1 MFEIHLLGS
10 VKVLEGGTLFPP
22 FPTQRSKELFAIL
35 AARPNHPHARL
46 TLAGNLWPE
55 KSEEKARASLNTE
68 LWRVRQVLGAADSIL
83 ELTRDTVS
91 LKIPVEQVDVHKFRA
106 LVKRG
111 NASALH
117 EAVSL
122 YRGEFVEGCYADW
135 CLLEREAL
143 ADQFRLALE
152 GMLRHS
158 ESRGELSEAI
168 SFAKKLHALD
178 PLREEIHRALM
189 RLYAALG
196 DRPAALAQYHACKAI
211 LQRELNVEPMP
222 ETEELSLKIRQTAP
236 LEDHW
241 SARRESTRKITEH
254 RLAEMRAARQYM
266 SELYAPRPG
275 LEQKVD
281 EFARSNAV
289 ALILVGRSGCGKTSL
304 LARLAET
311 RLAQGDLVLL
321 LEASALTLDAQRD
334 ITRQIWGSETISATD
349 ALAALGRDAASRGRL
364 VWILLDELNAFHD
377 LGAGPADLL
386 RRVDALA
393 ASLHRNADLGA
404 VKLILACRAHAWSLI
419 ELGGNNPNWQ
429 CYFGRAPL
437 PVETFSAEETRAA
450 FDVYRRH
457 FKIQNSFDDLSEEM
471 RERFNSPFFL
481 RLAAETWRG
490 HSIPRSGSG
499 GILFR
504 EYFERIAANPLA
516 RTFMLELVTRI
527 ARHRQPSLPIADLR
541 ADPSFQAA
549 FADDHRSPFHQ
560 LLEAGALMIVG
571 NEFTPRLRFT
581 HERLL
586 EYLLAQYY
594 DAQCDEGII
603 GEDCVIQMARGAW
616 DFPALWGAALTLLLL
631 GKNTDQF
638 LLLAESGFSEARQLA
653 TEGLVA
659 LHAEDAALARSIANR
674 LLERASIEAKR
685 VALFAASRMG
695 EDGFELFRSAAGSRE
710 AETRQAVIVVVN
722 VIHQYAPQVA
732 LSILQH
738 MLDDLGLRT
747 FVTSSARLQVGMSI
761 LGFFTRYGL
770 EKNLIDDADRLIHT
784 LTVKKLHL
792 PSESNRMGRLLVQ
805 RLLAINT
812 TSWPADRN
820 AVESVA
826 RAGALTPGEETAFR
840 RVLSCLKRRADGLD
854 DVSLDDLQTLLACPS
869 DAVRYLAHHQLCMW
883 LNLRQEQSLQAIQAL
898 FDSAAD
904 PEIRSWLLMAFQP
917 IHAPRLKSLSA
928 EGLQSLENLTARVAE
943 ENRELF
949 LDGIS
954 HGTLGLFGSIAFFPL
969 GMRYAQMGNF
979 DFPLLSAYLESHS
992 MSASHH
998 LRLLAPV
1005 GWFHPQAALA
1015 MFEKHV
1021 NFKKPLD
1028 AFVIESLGKIWVSH
1042 PETTEA
1048 FLRRVGLDEA
1058 TQRQVRAGAD
1068 IESTLRGINLIHNTD
1083 LRVSSILLGAPYG
1096 KWVTDS
1102 VFEGYVDS
1110 KSLDEAASRFG
1121 RGLVDIYMESGWRLK
1136 RILGLK

>member
-1 MFEIHLLGS
+1 MLEIRLLGN
-10 VKVLEGGTLFPP
+10 VQVLEGDKFFPP

-68 LWRVRQVLGAADSIL
+68 LWRVRQVLGEADSIL

-91 LKIPVEQVDVHKFRA
+91 LKIPVEQVDIHKFRA

-111 NASALH
+111 DAPALR
-117 EAVSL
+117 ESVSL

-135 CLLEREAL
+135 CLLERESL

-152 GMLRHS
+152 GLLRHS

-222 ETEELSLKIRQTAP
+222 ETEALSLKIRQTAP

-241 SARRESTRKITEH
+241 AARRESTRKITEH
-254 RLAEMRAARQYM
+254 RLAEMRAARQYL
-266 SELYAPRPG
+266 SELYVPRPA

-281 EFARSNAV
+281 EFARSEAV

-334 ITRQIWGSETISATD
+334 VTRQLWGSETISAFD
-349 ALAALGRDAASRGRL
+349 AISALGREAASRGRF
-364 VWILLDELNAFHD
+364 VWILLDELSAFHD

-393 ASLHRNADLGA
+393 ASLHQNADLDA
-404 VKLILACRAHAWSLI
+404 VKLVLACRAHAWSLI
-419 ELGGNNPNWQ
+419 ELGGNNLNWQ
-429 CYFGRAPL
+429 CYFGRAAL
-437 PVETFSAEETRAA
+437 AVDQFNAEERRAA
-450 FDVYRRH
+450 FDVYRKH
-457 FKIQNSFDDLSEEM
+457 FQIKNAFDELSEEM
-471 RERFNSPFFL
+471 RERFHSPFFL
-481 RLAAETWRG
+481 RLVAETWRERQ
-490 HSIPRSGSG
+490 IPSSDSGAQ
-499 GILFR
+499 LFS
-504 EYFERIAANPLA
+504 EYFERVAAHPSVRAFVADLVTHIARQRQSAPTLSELRANPSLQSALA
-516 RTFMLELVTRI
+516 EE
-527 ARHRQPSLPIADLR
+527 P
-541 ADPSFQAA
+541 
-549 FADDHRSPFHQ
+549 RSPFHQ

-594 DAQCDEGII
+594 DAQCKEGII

-616 DFPALWGAALTLLLL
+616 DFPALWGAALTLLLT
-631 GKNTDQF
+631 GKSADQF

-659 LHAEDAALARSIANR
+659 LFAEDAARARSLANR
-674 LLERASIEAKR
+674 LLASASNEARR
-685 VALFAASRMG
+685 VALFAASRMN
-695 EDGFELFRSAAGSRE
+695 EEGFDLFQTATESRE
-710 AETRQAVIVVVN
+710 AETRQIAFVVLN
-722 VIHQYAPQVA
+722 AIHQRNPHVT
-732 LSILQH
+732 LNILRR
-738 MLDDLGLRT
+738 LLESLEPRT
-747 FVTSSARLQVGMSI
+747 VIRSPARLQTALRIMG
-761 LGFFTRYGL
+761 LFTRYGIEAGL
-770 EKNLIDDADRLIHT
+770 LDEADELISQFA
-784 LTVKKLHL
+784 VKKLRL
-792 PSESNRMGRLLVQ
+792 PTESGGMGAVIVRRLLSIDSV
-805 RLLAINT
+805 
-812 TSWPADRN
+812 SWPADKN
-820 AVESVA
+820 AVEAVA
-826 RAGALTPGEETAFR
+826 RTGSLSEREQRAFR
-840 RVLSCLKRRADGLD
+840 KILSCLKQGTECTDEIEA
-854 DVSLDDLQTLLACPS
+854 SDLQTLFESKS
-869 DAVRYLAHHQLCMW
+869 DAVHFLAHHHLSA
-883 LNLRQEQSLQAIQAL
+883 LIHTRAALGLSLAQTL
-898 FDSAAD
+898 FDSTRD
-904 PEIRSWLLMAFQP
+904 PVIRVWILATFLPYS
-917 IHAPRLKSLSA
+917 APALEHDF
-928 EGLQSLENLTARVAE
+928 EGGFNVLENLTARLAE
-943 ENRELF
+943 ENERIFFE
-949 LDGIS
+949 GAGA
-954 HGTLGLFGSIAFFPL
+954 GTLSFFGPIAFFPL
-969 GMRYAQMGNF
+969 GMRYARAGRL
-979 DFPLLSAYLESHS
+979 DFPLLSAYL
-992 MSASHH
+992 ASHPESAPKY

-1005 GWFHPQAALA
+1005 GWFHPQAALE

-1028 AFVIESLGKIWVSH
+1028 ALVIEALGKIWVSH
-1042 PETTEA
+1042 PETAEA

-1058 TQRQVRAGAD
+1058 TQRQVHAGAD
-1068 IESTLRGINLIHNTD
+1068 VESTLRGINLIHNTD

-1102 VFEGYVDS
+1102 VFQGYVES

-1121 RGLVDIYMESGWRLK
+1121 RGLVDIYMESGWSLK